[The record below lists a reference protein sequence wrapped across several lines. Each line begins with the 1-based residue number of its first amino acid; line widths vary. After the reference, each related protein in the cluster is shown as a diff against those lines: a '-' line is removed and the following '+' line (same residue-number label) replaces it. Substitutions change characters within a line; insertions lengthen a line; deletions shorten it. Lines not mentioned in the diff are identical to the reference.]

1 MTAKTLHF
9 ATGYWRRILGNMMN
23 MMKSI
28 CFLGI
33 IPREYRIV
41 EWLPRIERVG
51 SKLG

>member
-1 MTAKTLHF
+1 MTAKTLRLLV
-9 ATGYWRRILGNMMN
+9 TGAVFLGNMMN